1 VFKYYQKKIEFENQT
16 KNKRKIEK
24 SLDITNEVY
33 GELLETISM
42 LENKYNENWS
52 ILDDTTLEMN
62 SSNKLFNEREN
73 NVKTSIRY

>member
-1 VFKYYQKKIEFENQT
+1 
-16 KNKRKIEK
+16 
-24 SLDITNEVY
+24 
-33 GELLETISM
+33 M